1 MGHPKTPAEKEPATK
16 TADVSDQRER
26 TPQHAPQ
33 TALPRTSS
41 PPTILTINSG
51 SSSLK
56 LGLYRADDGNP
67 THEPQ
72 LLYRG
77 ATDNIGKPGGSL
89 TVTAAAGKTIRH
101 EDASHE
107 SQSSAFTHAA
117 QVLQQFSGTSPDA
130 IGHRIVHGGPH
141 LREHCRITPQVLDTL
156 RGAVHFAPL
165 HIPPALALIDA
176 ASKLYPQAPAF
187 ACFDTAF
194 HTTMPPEAF
203 TYAIPARFREQGV
216 QRYGFHGLSYESIVA
231 ALAPKVPSR
240 LVVAHLGNGASL
252 CAIANSRSVDTS
264 MGLTPTGG
272 IPMGTRSG
280 DLDPGVVLFL
290 ARTGNLNNDALESL
304 LNHESG
310 LAGLSSGPQS
320 GGGYTPGISDMRELT
335 AAADRSSDQGSAAAS
350 QAIAIFCRS
359 IAKTVA
365 SYAAVLGGL
374 DALVFTGGIG
384 EHSALVREAVCRRLA
399 FLGIA
404 LDAEANQRHS
414 SVISQQASSIAVQIL
429 SADEDG
435 RIARHVDHLL
445 AQ

>member
-1 MGHPKTPAEKEPATK
+1 M
-16 TADVSDQRER
+16 
-26 TPQHAPQ
+26 
-33 TALPRTSS
+33 
-41 PPTILTINSG
+41 PTTLTINSG

-56 LGLYRADDGNP
+56 LGLYRADDSDP
-67 THEPQ
+67 TREPK

-77 ATDNIGKPGGSL
+77 ATDAIGKPGGSL
-89 TVTAAAGKTIRH
+89 TITDAAGKTIQR
-101 EDASHE
+101 EDASHDT
-107 SQSSAFTHAA
+107 QSSAFTHAA
-117 QVLQQFSGTSPDA
+117 QKLQQLSNAVPA
-130 IGHRIVHGGPH
+130 AVGHRIVHGGPH
-141 LREHCRITPQVLDTL
+141 LRRHCRITPQVLDTL
-156 RGAVHFAPL
+156 RSAVHFAPL

-203 TYAIPARFREQGV
+203 TYAIPARFRDQGV

-231 ALAPKVPSR
+231 ALTAAVPARPLPAR

-252 CAIANSRSVDTS
+252 CAIANGRSIDTS

-290 ARTGNLNNDALESL
+290 ARSGKLNSASGGVDGVDINALESV

-310 LAGLSSGPQS
+310 LAGLSSS
-320 GGGYTPGISDMRELT
+320 AHAPGISDLRELT
-335 AAADRSSDQGSAAAS
+335 AAANQGSATAN
-350 QAIAIFCRS
+350 QAIAIFCRA

-374 DALVFTGGIG
+374 DTLVFTGGIG
-384 EHSALVREAVCRRLA
+384 EHSASVREMVCRQLA
-399 FLGIA
+399 FLGIT
-404 LDAEANQRHS
+404 LDTEANQRHATL
-414 SVISQQASSIAVQIL
+414 ISQQVSPSPITVQIVP
-429 SADEDG
+429 ADEDG
-435 RIARHVDHLL
+435 RIAHHVRNLL
-445 AQ
+445 GQ

>member
-1 MGHPKTPAEKEPATK
+1 M
-16 TADVSDQRER
+16 
-26 TPQHAPQ
+26 
-33 TALPRTSS
+33 
-41 PPTILTINSG
+41 PTILTINSG

-56 LGLYRADDGNP
+56 LGLYRTDANYAAP
-67 THEPQ
+67 L

-77 ATDNIGKPGGSL
+77 AIDAIGKAGGVL
-89 TVTAAAGKTIRH
+89 TITDATGKAMQH

-117 QVLQQFSGTSPDA
+117 QSIEQFSGTSADA

-141 LREHCRITPQVLDTL
+141 LREHCRITPKVLDTL
-156 RGAVHFAPL
+156 RSSVHFAPL
-165 HIPPALALIDA
+165 HIPPALALIET

-203 TYAIPARFREQGV
+203 TYAIPARFRDEGV

-231 ALAPKVPSR
+231 ALTPNVPAR

-252 CAIANSRSVDTS
+252 CAIANGRSVDTS

-272 IPMGTRSG
+272 IPMGTRCG
-280 DLDPGVVLFL
+280 DLDPGVVLFI
-290 ARTGNLNNDALESL
+290 ARTRNLSNDALESL

-310 LAGLSSGPQS
+310 LAGLSD
-320 GGGYTPGISDMRELT
+320 GISDLRELT
-335 AAADRSSDQGSAAAS
+335 AVADQSSGMPNQTMAA

-359 IAKTVA
+359 IAKTAA

-374 DALVFTGGIG
+374 DVLVFTGGIG
-384 EHSALVREAVCRRLA
+384 EHSVLVRERVCRQLA

-404 LDAEANQRHS
+404 LDAEANQRHAN
-414 SVISQQASSIAVQIL
+414 VISRQTSSIVVQIL
-429 SADEDG
+429 PADEDG
-435 RIARHVDHLL
+435 RIAHHVDKLL